1 VSSIQSSGAE
11 HTPARSFVAH
21 DYDNIPPAMIPL
33 RVLIVVSMVGAA
45 SCGGCGVRTATPG
58 DIAEAVTAFDVGLA
72 ALQTGQDEVARGR
85 FERVGELLPLEPA
98 GWANLGLLSLRRQAT
113 EDAAAA
119 FAQAAERA
127 PDLVPLLLLQ
137 AELAQRMGRSDEA
150 ITLLR
155 RARVLESRDVR
166 ATFALVTAL
175 EAGGSAPELREAG
188 TLLELL
194 VTSTGNL
201 AAQLEWIR
209 VAARR
214 GDATAATRGVALLGE
229 ANPAWPGEA
238 QQRLAT
244 LRAAASRADLP
255 ATALAAVFLKNVLLA
270 EPWYQR
276 ALAQLRIESG
286 VPVPALVTVGT
297 PASAPADADLALTM
311 TQRPLRNDA
320 RDVTTIAQ
328 TGEAPVPLVTG
339 ATGLWVGDDRVWQG
353 PVTSVARVDVNNDF
367 RPDLI
372 VAGPTGVTVLLQEGD
387 GRFVPAGSAMI
398 RASGLDRTPVHRVWG
413 ADVDLDGDLD
423 LVVAPESRGPVVLRN
438 NTDGTFTAIRPFDFD
453 QTVQEF
459 IWADI
464 DGEGTPDA
472 VFLTRSGSIAVL
484 VNDRGG
490 RFQSP
495 RPVNMGPVVSMIPAS
510 VSRSAGFDVLA
521 LERNGDVY
529 RITINEDLQSW
540 EVSAVVRGAGLPDA
554 ARLMAGDLD
563 NNGATDLLVAGPS
576 GTRVW
581 LGGATGYSSLPGD
594 WPIDVRA
601 LADLNADSSLEL
613 LGIDPEGHAAVGD
626 VRRTR
631 PYQAQVLRPRAA
643 GLTGDQ
649 RINSFG
655 IGGEVDVRA
664 GLWTQRHLITDT
676 GVHVGLGAAPGAD
689 VVRII
694 WPNGVLQAEFDV
706 PAGAAIRADQ
716 RLKGSCPWLF
726 SWDGTQMSFVTDV
739 IWRSPLGLRI
749 NAQAT
754 ADVLMTE
761 DRVKI
766 PGRMLVPR
774 DGMYDL
780 RITAELW
787 ETHFFDHVGLSVV
800 DHPEGTEVFVD
811 ERFAIPAPS
820 LDVVVTGPLQ
830 ALEAARDDRG
840 VDVSDVIAARD
851 DRHLANAGLGDY
863 QGVTRPHFVEIDLPE
878 DAPRTGPLWIVATG
892 WVHPTDSSVNV
903 ALSQGAHAAPA
914 GLSLSVETSPGVYR
928 VVRPNLGFP
937 AGKDKNVLIDV
948 SGIFPATGR
957 RRARLATNLEIYWD
971 RVVWAVGRPD
981 VRVTARPVDLAAAD
995 LRYRGFSTTRQPSPS
1010 VPERPDYV
1018 LAGTAPRWRD
1028 LEGYY
1033 TRFGDVRPLL
1043 TTVDDRY
1050 VILNAGDE
1058 LLMRFP
1064 AVAPPPRGVVRDFVF
1079 IGDGW
1084 VKDGDFNTS
1093 FSRTVLPLPTHTTG
1107 RYDGPAG
1114 RLEDDPIYRRHRQDF
1129 DEYHIRYVSPA
1140 AARDAVRRP
1149 EPR

>member
-1 VSSIQSSGAE
+1 
-11 HTPARSFVAH
+11 VAH
-21 DYDNIPPAMIPL
+21 DYDNIPHAMIPL
-33 RVLIVVSMVGAA
+33 RVLIFVSMVASA
-45 SCGGCGVRTATPG
+45 SCGGCGARTATP
-58 DIAEAVTAFDVGLA
+58 DEVAEAVTAFDVGLA

-85 FERVGELLPLEPA
+85 FERVGALLPQEPA

-119 FAQAAERA
+119 LAQAAERA
-127 PDLVPLLLLQ
+127 PELVPLLLLQ
-137 AELAQRMGRSDEA
+137 AQLAQRTGRSDEA
-150 ITLLR
+150 ISFLR
-155 RARVLESRDVR
+155 RARALESRDVR
-166 ATFALVTAL
+166 ATFALATAL
-175 EAGGSAPELREAG
+175 EASGSAPDLSEAG
-188 TLLELL
+188 TLLESLA
-194 VTSTGNL
+194 TSTGNL

-214 GDATAATRGVALLGE
+214 GDATGATRAVASVGE
-229 ANPAWPGEA
+229 ANPGWPGEA

-244 LRAAASRADLP
+244 LRAAATRADLP

-276 ALAQLRIESG
+276 ALAELRTESG
-286 VPVPALVTVGT
+286 APVLALVTVST
-297 PASAPADADLALTM
+297 PASAPAEADVAVTM

-320 RDVTTIAQ
+320 VDVTTLAR
-328 TGEAPVPLVTG
+328 TGEAPVPLVMGT
-339 ATGLWVGDDRVWQG
+339 TGLWVGDDRVW
-353 PVTSVARVDVNNDF
+353 PAPASSVARVDVNNDF

-372 VAGPTGVTVLLQEGD
+372 VAGATGLSVLVQNDD
-387 GRFVPAGSAMI
+387 GQFVPVVPAVM
-398 RASGLDRTPVHRVWG
+398 RATGLDRTPVHRVWG

-438 NTDGTFTAIRPFDFD
+438 NTDGTFTSTRPFDLD
-453 QTVQEF
+453 QTVHEF

-472 VFLTRSGSIAVL
+472 AFLTRSGSMTVF

-490 RFQSP
+490 RFQAP
-495 RPVNMGPVVSMIPAS
+495 RPVNLGPIVSMVPIS
-510 VSRSAGFDVLA
+510 ISRSAGFDVLA
-521 LERNGDVY
+521 LERNGDVH
-529 RITINEDLQSW
+529 RVTINEDLRGWS
-540 EVSAVVRGAGLPDA
+540 VASVVRGAGLPDA
-554 ARLMAGDLD
+554 ARLIGGDID

-581 LGGATGYSSLPGD
+581 LGSATDYSAIAGD

-601 LADLNADSSLEL
+601 IADLNADGSLEV
-613 LGIDPEGHAAVGD
+613 LGIDQDGRASVGD
-626 VRRTR
+626 LRRTR
-631 PYQAQVLRPRAA
+631 PYHAQVLRPRAA
-643 GLTGDQ
+643 GPTGDQ

-655 IGGEVDVRA
+655 IGGEIDVRA
-664 GLWTQRHLITDT
+664 GLWTQRHIITDS

-726 SWDGTQMSFVTDV
+726 SWDGTEMSFVTDV

-820 LDVVVTGPLQ
+820 FDVVVTGPLQ

-840 VDVSDVIAARD
+840 VDVSDIVVARD
-851 DRHLANAGLGDY
+851 DRHLANAGLGNY

-878 DAPRTGPLWIVATG
+878 HAPRTGPLWIVATG

-914 GLSLSVETSPGVYR
+914 GLALSVETSPGVYQ

-971 RVVWAVGRPD
+971 RVAWAVGRPD
-981 VRVTARPVDLAAAD
+981 VRVTARPVDLAGAD
-995 LRYRGFSTTRQPSPS
+995 LRYRGFSTTQQASPS

-1064 AVAPPPRGVVRDFVF
+1064 AVAPPPPGVVRDFVF

-1093 FSRTVLPLPTHTTG
+1093 FSRTVLPLPTHATG
-1107 RYDGPAG
+1107 RYDGPVG

-1140 AARDAVRRP
+1140 AARDALRRP